1 MTLSPGTGRRFALIL
16 AFAAAAGLWLAGCR
30 TAPPPA
36 EKTSKSYQINGQWYH
51 PIPDSRGF
59 RESGY
64 ASWYGH
70 PFHGRKTAS
79 GETYNMDA
87 RTAAHKTLPMGTYVL
102 VKNKRNHK
110 QTMVRINDRGPFVK
124 GRIIDLSRHAARQI
138 DMIGPGTAPVEIAV
152 LEKDHP
158 QRQKASGSHGDYHT
172 GDFTIQ
178 IGAFSKKDLAESMRD
193 TLAAADYNPVT
204 VTEVNR
210 ADATFYRVR
219 VGRFDSLAKARDTE
233 LHLIRAGYH
242 DAFAIAHDGR

>member
-1 MTLSPGTGRRFALIL
+1 MTLSPGTCRRFALIL
-16 AFAAAAGLWLAGCR
+16 AFATAAGFWLAGCR
-30 TAPPPA
+30 TTPPP
-36 EKTSKSYQINGQWYH
+36 EKKTPQSYQINGQWYH

-79 GETYNMDA
+79 GETYNMNA

-102 VKNKRNHK
+102 VKNKENNK
-110 QTMVRINDRGPFVK
+110 QTVVRINDRGPFVK

-158 QRQKASGSHGDYHT
+158 QRQMASDSYDEYHT

-178 IGAFSKKDLAESMRD
+178 IGAFSEKNLAESMRD
-193 TLAAADYNPVT
+193 ALAAADYNPVT
-204 VTEVNR
+204 VTRVNR
-210 ADATFYRVR
+210 ADVTFYRVR
-219 VGRFDSLAKARDTE
+219 VGRFASLAKARDAE
-233 LHLIRAGYH
+233 LHLIRAGYQ
-242 DAFAIAHDGR
+242 DAFAVASSDR